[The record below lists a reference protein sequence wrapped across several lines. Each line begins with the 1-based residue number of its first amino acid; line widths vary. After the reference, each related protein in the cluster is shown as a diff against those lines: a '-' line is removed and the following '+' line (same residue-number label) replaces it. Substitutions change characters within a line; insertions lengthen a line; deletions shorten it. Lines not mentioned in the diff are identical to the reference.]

1 MAWFLYLLECE
12 DGSLYTGIAVDVH
25 KRYRQHVSGKGARY
39 TRARPPR
46 KLLAAQSF
54 PDRSAAS
61 KAEYAVKQLRPAEK
75 RALCAR
81 LGPPPA
87 PPLAIPAPAKAKAK
101 GRAKLKPKRVV
112 KAKAPRPK
120 LRKAAKKAPLRRR

>member
-1 MAWFLYLLECE
+1 MAWYLYLLECT

-25 KRYRQHVSGKGARY
+25 KRYAQHASGKGARY

-46 KLLAAQSF
+46 KLLAVQEF
-54 PDRSAAS
+54 PDRAAAS
-61 KAEYAVKQLRPAEK
+61 KAEYAVKQLKATAK

-87 PPLAIPAPAKAKAK
+87 KPAAILKPARKKKAKA
-101 GRAKLKPKRVV
+101 LKPK
-112 KAKAPRPK
+112 P
-120 LRKAAKKAPLRRR
+120 RKAAKRSPLRRRKGAAARGSRRAGV